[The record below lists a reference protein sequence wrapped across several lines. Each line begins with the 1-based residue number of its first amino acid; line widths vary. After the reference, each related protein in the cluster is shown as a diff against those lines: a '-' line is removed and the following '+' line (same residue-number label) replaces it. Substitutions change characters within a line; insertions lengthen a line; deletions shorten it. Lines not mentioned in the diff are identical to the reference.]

1 MLVQI
6 VEGEAYRTSADVS
19 NLAALNYVIQ
29 RPHDLLAWYLT
40 IKSVDLK
47 HVNIGSQSLYTGIN
61 GLQDVSARKTDAV
74 QEVTRV
80 LSPGRERGGEVPLIV
95 HTKETFSQNYHSG
108 TGDAVFLQSLSHD
121 FFGFAVGV
129 HIGLVKIC

>member
-80 LSPGRERGGEVPLIV
+80 LSPGRERGGGSSPDRPHQRNI
-95 HTKETFSQNYHSG
+95 
-108 TGDAVFLQSLSHD
+108 
-121 FFGFAVGV
+121 
-129 HIGLVKIC
+129 